1 MENAFSPLTLHRY
14 DRPLRGVMIDGQP
27 WFAAWDFARLI
38 GHRHPER
45 IGRMMEDDQIRS
57 VRFALTSGETED
69 VEVISESGAYRALWR
84 YNHPENRS
92 LRRWLTLEAVPLL
105 RDARGT
111 GPACPKRTLLQWGT
125 QQIGLLEWQGV
136 LWVPFD
142 ALPRF
147 AAPAVER
154 RSMRRGLLGR
164 WGR

>member
-1 MENAFSPLTLHRY
+1 
-14 DRPLRGVMIDGQP
+14 RGVMIDGQP

-57 VRFALTSGETED
+57 VRFALASGETED

-111 GPACPKRTLLQWGT
+111 GPC
-125 QQIGLLEWQGV
+125 
-136 LWVPFD
+136 
-142 ALPRF
+142 LP
-147 AAPAVER
+147 
-154 RSMRRGLLGR
+154 
-164 WGR
+164 